1 MAKSTENL
9 ARVTRVGLDL
19 AKNVFQVH
27 GVDAQGEVV
36 IVRKLRRAAVL
47 PFFGRLKPCVV
58 AMEACGSAHHW
69 GREIAALG
77 HEVKLIPPAHVKPY
91 VRRNKTDAA
100 DAAAICEA
108 SLRPQQRFV
117 PLRTVENQ
125 AELMR
130 HRIRE
135 QLVGQRTALLNALRG
150 HLGEIGVIAPQGA
163 QHAYRL
169 KRLAAGEADDN
180 GEIVV
185 CAAVRVALTPLLKQI
200 DALDEAIEAIDEE
213 LEAKAKIDERAKRL
227 MTIPGIGPVTATA
240 IAATMRDIE
249 AFASAREFA
258 AFLGLTP
265 RLHST
270 GGKERSGGVSKMG
283 DRYLRKLLVV
293 GATTVLHHAAG
304 HNDALRRWAKE
315 MLKRKAAHKY
325 AFKLTAV
332 ALANK
337 LARIAYAILRSGGT
351 YDDRPVAARA

>member
-1 MAKSTENL
+1 MAKSNENL

-27 GVDAQGEVV
+27 GVDAGGETV
-36 IVRKLRRAAVL
+36 IARKLRRGAVL
-47 PFFGRLKPCVV
+47 EFFRRLPPCVV
-58 AMEACGSAHHW
+58 AMEACASAHHW
-69 GREIAALG
+69 GREITALG

-100 DAAAICEA
+100 DAGATCEA

-117 PLRTVENQ
+117 PVRSVDNQ

-130 HRIRE
+130 HRVRE
-135 QLVGQRTALLNALRG
+135 ELVSQRTALLNAMRS
-150 HLGEIGVIAPQGA
+150 HLNEIGVVGPQGA

-169 KRLAAGEADDN
+169 KRLAEGEADDN

-185 CAAVRVALTPLLKQI
+185 CNAVRAALAPLARQI
-200 DALDEAIEAIDEE
+200 DALDQAIAGIDEE
-213 LEAKAKIDERAKRL
+213 LEAQAKADGKVKRL
-227 MTIPGIGPVTATA
+227 TTIPGIGPVTATA
-240 IAATMRDIE
+240 IAATVQDIE
-249 AFASAREFA
+249 AFASGREFA

-265 RLHST
+265 RQHST

-293 GATTVLHHAAG
+293 GATAVLHHAAG

-315 MLKRKAAHKY
+315 TLKRKAAHKY

-337 LARIAYAILRSGGT
+337 LARIVYAILRSGAP
-351 YDDRPVAARA
+351 YDDRPVARGA